1 MRRQPSLSARAI
13 PARVKLSAPPAVC
26 RNLGVGA
33 YRTNGG
39 KPFVL
44 DVVKKAETA
53 VTAKLVDNQFNGPP
67 TPLSGLILSPMSS

>member
-13 PARVKLSAPPAVC
+13 PACEAERAAGCRC

-33 YRTNGG
+33 YRTNDG

-53 VTAKLVDNQFNGPP
+53 VTAKLVGNEFNGPP
-67 TPLSGLILSPMSS
+67 MPSFHLV

>member
-13 PARVKLSAPPAVC
+13 PARVKLSAPPAR

-33 YRTNGG
+33 YRTNDG

-53 VTAKLVDNQFNGPP
+53 VTAKLVDNSFNGPP
-67 TPLSGLILSPMSS
+67 MPSFHLV

>member
-1 MRRQPSLSARAI
+1 M
-13 PARVKLSAPPAVC
+13 
-26 RNLGVGA
+26 GA

-53 VTAKLVDNQFNGPP
+53 VTAKLVGNEFNGPP
-67 TPLSGLILSPMSS
+67 MPSFHLV